1 MSLSVPNT
9 GATAVEASRYAVITQ
24 DRLETSWNCPPI
36 VGSAVATMVWSRAAR
51 NIVSIRLIRM
61 VRTSLRVSGGRGKVA
76 GASLMSM
83 TSTAFCDGSPAAV
96 SDNICLPAGLCRSN
110 LFMPVMLIGVEAE
123 PGLGIACLLQFRKT
137 IRHTAAGY
145 AHGCIPRMTIAQV

>member
-96 SDNICLPAGLCRSN
+96 SGNICLPAGLCRSN
-110 LFMPVMLIGVEAE
+110 LFMPVVLIGVEAE
-123 PGLGIACLLQFRKT
+123 PGWESLVGYNLGRQFDTRQRVT
-137 IRHTAAGY
+137 
-145 AHGCIPRMTIAQV
+145 RMGASRG